1 MSTPKSTRVN
11 LAEGGRAARTRRHL
25 LDTALRLFAEHG
37 YEGVRVEDIA
47 REAGLSRA
55 AFYKHFAERDE
66 IIGELLDRLLAPGP
80 GAPGEPGAPGM
91 TGAPAAGPADGGE
104 PAGVEADELG
114 TSGRHLDRAVGLLM
128 RTAERMA
135 AQEALARFVYSLPV
149 RPTRGTGRA
158 RPAVF
163 GGVAVLVDRAR
174 EAGEMREGLE
184 TELVV
189 AHLAR
194 TFEAAM
200 RDWAEGRA
208 SDAVAHLRLLLDLAI
223 HGVTSPSA
231 A

>member
-1 MSTPKSTRVN
+1 MSTSKSTRVN

-80 GAPGEPGAPGM
+80 GAPGEPGVPGV
-91 TGAPAAGPADGGE
+91 TGAPAARPADGGE

-135 AQEALARFVYSLPV
+135 AQEALARF
-149 RPTRGTGRA
+149 
-158 RPAVF
+158 
-163 GGVAVLVDRAR
+163 
-174 EAGEMREGLE
+174 
-184 TELVV
+184 
-189 AHLAR
+189 
-194 TFEAAM
+194 
-200 RDWAEGRA
+200 
-208 SDAVAHLRLLLDLAI
+208 
-223 HGVTSPSA
+223 
-231 A
+231 